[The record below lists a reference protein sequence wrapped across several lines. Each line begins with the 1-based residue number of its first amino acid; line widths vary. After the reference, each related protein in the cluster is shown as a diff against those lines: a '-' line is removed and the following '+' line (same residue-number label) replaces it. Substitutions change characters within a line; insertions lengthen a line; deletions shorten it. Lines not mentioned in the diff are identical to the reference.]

1 MKKISLFFVSLLLV
15 MFSCKNE
22 VKQEVYNPFA
32 TPEGCVKE
40 YLAAKDSNNVAKMLN
55 CFKYEVQYESAL
67 REHLQEML
75 EKDDRYKDIH
85 YSKTDSVKLKEMYP
99 NSSVV
104 TVYYTSYDGKTHQKS
119 YSDDYT
125 MNLVKDST
133 NWKIEVRIGYG
144 ISVN

>member
-1 MKKISLFFVSLLLV
+1 MVTPIIPIVVRLQYFF
-15 MFSCKNE
+15 C
-22 VKQEVYNPFA
+22 
-32 TPEGCVKE
+32 
-40 YLAAKDSNNVAKMLN
+40 
-55 CFKYEVQYESAL
+55 
-67 REHLQEML
+67 
-75 EKDDRYKDIH
+75 
-85 YSKTDSVKLKEMYP
+85 VKLKEMYP

-133 NWKIEVRIGYG
+133 NRKIEVRIGYG